1 LRPVDFATEG
11 VFVCGLAHYPK
22 DIAES
27 IAQARAAASRAAT
40 LLSKSEIEA
49 EGKVAAVDRSR
60 CSGCGACVD
69 VCAYKAIE
77 LDPVLRVAA
86 VNEATCK
93 GCGTCTATC
102 RAGAIDLKGFRN
114 DQILEAVNA
123 I

>member
-1 LRPVDFATEG
+1 M
-11 VFVCGLAHYPK
+11 
-22 DIAES
+22 
-27 IAQARAAASRAAT
+27 
-40 LLSKSEIEA
+40 
-49 EGKVAAVDRSR
+49 
-60 CSGCGACVD
+60 D

-77 LDPVLRVAA
+77 LDPVLRVAV

-114 DQILEAVNA
+114 DQILEAVGA

>member
-1 LRPVDFATEG
+1 M
-11 VFVCGLAHYPK
+11 
-22 DIAES
+22 
-27 IAQARAAASRAAT
+27 
-40 LLSKSEIEA
+40 
-49 EGKVAAVDRSR
+49 AAVDRAR

-77 LDPVLRVAA
+77 LDPVLRVAV
-86 VNEATCK
+86 VNEAMCK

-114 DQILEAVNA
+114 DRSLRPSAA

>member
-1 LRPVDFATEG
+1 L
-11 VFVCGLAHYPK
+11 
-22 DIAES
+22 
-27 IAQARAAASRAAT
+27 
-40 LLSKSEIEA
+40 
-49 EGKVAAVDRSR
+49 R
-60 CSGCGACVD
+60 CSGCGACID

-77 LDPVLRVAA
+77 LDPLLRIAV

-114 DQILEAVNA
+114 DQVLEAVNA